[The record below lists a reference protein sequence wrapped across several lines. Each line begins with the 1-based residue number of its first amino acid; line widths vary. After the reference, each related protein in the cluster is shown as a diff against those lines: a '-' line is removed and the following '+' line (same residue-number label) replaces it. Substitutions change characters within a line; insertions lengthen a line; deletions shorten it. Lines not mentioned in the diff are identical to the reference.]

1 MEIEFDIN
9 TNDDLLEF
17 IKRDDVTLKQ
27 AHDVSLAFLRVL
39 SIFEY
44 ESKQHLI
51 ESVTAFINKWGNVKE
66 KPIFIDQLSQHF
78 MIEDIAK
85 NHFKHEKK

>member
-1 MEIEFDIN
+1 MEIDIN

-27 AHDVSLAFLRVL
+27 AHDVSLAFLKVL

-51 ESVTAFINKWGNVKE
+51 ESVTAFINKWGDVKE
-66 KPIFIDQLSQHF
+66 KPIFIDQLNEHF

-85 NHFKHEKK
+85 NHFKHEPK

>member
-1 MEIEFDIN
+1 MEIDIN

-17 IKRDDVTLKQ
+17 IKRKDVTLKQ
-27 AHDVSLAFLRVL
+27 AHDVSLAYLRVL

-44 ESKQHLI
+44 ESKEHLI
-51 ESVTAFINKWGNVKE
+51 ASVEDFIKRWGNE
-66 KPIFIDQLSQHF
+66 QCRPIFIDQLNEHF

-85 NHFKHEKK
+85 NHFKHEKNE

>member
-1 MEIEFDIN
+1 MQIDIN

-27 AHDVSLAFLRVL
+27 AHDVSLAYLRVL

-85 NHFKHEKK
+85 NHFKHEPK